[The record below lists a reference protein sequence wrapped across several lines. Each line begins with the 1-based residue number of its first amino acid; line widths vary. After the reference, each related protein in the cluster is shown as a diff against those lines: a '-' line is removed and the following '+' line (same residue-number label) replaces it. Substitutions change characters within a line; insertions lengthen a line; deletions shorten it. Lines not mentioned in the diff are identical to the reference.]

1 MAHPDTP
8 GRRRPAHR
16 KPGARSLVASPARTA
31 AGLTLVGAAAVG
43 ALHAPAA
50 ADPQPSSAEVRTRVA
65 ELHHEAE
72 QATER
77 YNGATEAAEEAE
89 ARLERLTDDAA
100 RRTAGLNDARDAL
113 GADAAARYRSGGM
126 PPTVHLALAADPDS
140 YLSRAAALERSQHRQ
155 SGALTRLESQLDRI
169 EEVRAEAEQE
179 HETLREARAAAKQER
194 ARVLQRTAEAEE
206 LLATLTAAER
216 AAALAAEGHG
226 EERSGGG
233 AATAPRPAAGAVGAD
248 GGDRAGR
255 AEERPPA
262 PPPAPA
268 GSRAAQ
274 AVAFAQAQLGKP
286 YGWGATGPSAFD
298 CSGLTQAAWQAA
310 GVSLPRTSHSQI
322 GAGVRVSRDQLAPGD
337 LVFYYSGLTH
347 VGMYVGNGQIIHASR
362 PGTPVRYAPVDSM
375 PFAGAARPG

>member
-1 MAHPDTP
+1 MAHPERT

-16 KPGARSLVASPARTA
+16 KPRARSLVVSPARTA
-31 AGLTLVGAAAVG
+31 AGLTLVGAATVG
-43 ALHAPAA
+43 VLHAPAA
-50 ADPQPSSAEVRTRVA
+50 ADPQPSAAEVRARVA

-89 ARLERLTDDAA
+89 KRLERLTDDAA
-100 RRTAGLNDARDAL
+100 RRTAGLNEARGAL
-113 GADAAARYRSGGM
+113 GADAAARYRSGGL
-126 PPTVHLALAADPDS
+126 PPTVQLALAADPDS

-155 SGALTRLESQLDRI
+155 SGALNRLEAQLDRI
-169 EEVRAEAEQE
+169 EQVRAEAEQE
-179 HETLREARAAAKQER
+179 HETLREARTTAKKER
-194 ARVLQRTAEAEE
+194 AAVLKRTAEAEE

-226 EERSGGG
+226 EE
-233 AATAPRPAAGAVGAD
+233 PAAGGSPEAPDRRSDGRSD
-248 GGDRAGR
+248 GGERAAR
-255 AEERPPA
+255 TEERPPA

-274 AVAFAQAQLGKP
+274 AVAFAQGQLGKP

-322 GAGVRVSRDQLAPGD
+322 GAGARVSRDQLSPGD
-337 LVFYYSGLTH
+337 LVFYYPGLTH

>member
-1 MAHPDTP
+1 MAHHETT

-16 KPGARSLVASPARTA
+16 KPRARSLVGSPARTV
-31 AGLTLVGAAAVG
+31 AGLTLVGAATVG
-43 ALHAPAA
+43 VLHAPAV
-50 ADPQPSSAEVRTRVA
+50 ADPQPGSAEVRARVA

-77 YNGATEAAEEAE
+77 FNGATEAAEEAE

-100 RRTAGLNDARDAL
+100 RRTAGLNDARGAL

-126 PPTVHLALAADPDS
+126 PGTVQLALAADPDS

-155 SGALTRLESQLDRI
+155 SGALTRLESQLSRI
-169 EEVRAEAEQE
+169 EQVRAEAAEE
-179 HETLREARAAAKQER
+179 HETLREARASAERER
-194 ARVLQRTAEAEE
+194 ASVLKRTAEAEE

-226 EERSGGG
+226 EDPTTSGAER
-233 AATAPRPAAGAVGAD
+233 TPTPRPD
-248 GGDRAGR
+248 GGERAAR

-262 PPPAPA
+262 PPPAA
-268 GSRAAQ
+268 TGSRAAQ
-274 AVAFAQAQLGKP
+274 AVAFAQGQLGKP

-298 CSGLTQAAWQAA
+298 CSGLTQAAWQSA

-322 GAGVRVSRDQLAPGD
+322 GAGARVSRDQLAPGD
-337 LVFYYSGLTH
+337 LVFYYPGLTH